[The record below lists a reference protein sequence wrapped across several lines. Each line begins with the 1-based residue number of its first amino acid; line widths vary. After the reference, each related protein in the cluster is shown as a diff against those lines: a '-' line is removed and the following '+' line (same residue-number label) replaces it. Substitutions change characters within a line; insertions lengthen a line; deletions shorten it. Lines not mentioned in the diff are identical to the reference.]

1 MIDIKK
7 LSELH
12 QATPP
17 GEWEAQTYS
26 VAKQDGTENGVSIYV
41 GDDSFGAF
49 EFGSG
54 WKDSE
59 LLSSAAFLAETHNQF
74 PEILSRLEQA
84 DKLESALRG
93 LLGVIK
99 HHETGFFID
108 RNCFDEIDAAN
119 SALSIDDGKK

>member
-7 LSELH
+7 LSDLH
-12 QATPP
+12 ESTPH

-54 WKDSE
+54 WK
-59 LLSSAAFLAETHNQF
+59 
-74 PEILSRLEQA
+74 I
-84 DKLESALRG
+84 
-93 LLGVIK
+93 
-99 HHETGFFID
+99 
-108 RNCFDEIDAAN
+108 RNCCQAPRSLQKHTIKN
-119 SALSIDDGKK
+119 S